1 MSKFPEIIIP
11 VYNEGENVIKVFDHL
26 KNNVQNKFV
35 VLLCYDDETDELFYN
50 LEILKKKNVEF
61 KLIKN
66 KYHGPCGAVKTG
78 LLYSDSDIKIVYPAD
93 DLINGKIID
102 KMIEKYDE
110 GYDVVAP
117 SRFMKGGSMKNCP
130 IIKSILVRLASFTL
144 FRLSSIPIED
154 ASNGFRL
161 FSSKVVNKFEIES
174 KLGFA
179 YSLEL
184 LVKAHRHRFNITQI
198 PSSWEEREIGKSN
211 FKILKWLKEYLRWY
225 MYGLS
230 TNWFFKKIKK

>member
-1 MSKFPEIIIP
+1 M
-11 VYNEGENVIKVFDHL
+11 
-26 KNNVQNKFV
+26 
-35 VLLCYDDETDELFYN
+35 CYDDETDDLFSN
-50 LEILKKKNVEF
+50 LEILKKNVEF

-110 GYDVVAP
+110 GYDIVAP

-230 TNWFFKKIKK
+230 TNWFFKKIKNNEEKIFSYRWNRIYWIQHIKYAC

>member
-1 MSKFPEIIIP
+1 MSKLPEIIIP

-35 VLLCYDDETDELFYN
+35 LLLCYDDETDDLFSN

>member
-35 VLLCYDDETDELFYN
+35 VLLCYDDETDDLFSN

>member
-1 MSKFPEIIIP
+1 MSKFTEIIIP

-35 VLLCYDDETDELFYN
+35 VLLCYDDESDDLFSN
-50 LEILKKKNVEF
+50 LEILKKKNLDF